1 MSLKNW
7 LSPKVLLV
15 LALAMIPGV
24 VCAKKEAWTDPTGK
38 KFKGEPSGLLGPLA
52 VFRTGRT
59 TVQRFPLHYLSEA
72 DCVRF
77 AQQLGGKAERAQDWE
92 QSQSLAAQD
101 LPGRV
106 LRVADG
112 KLVPAKLGG
121 VVEPEFYV
129 VFYASNSV
137 GSSWGMM
144 GSAIWRFQ
152 EVQKQF
158 PTMVEGLF
166 FGLKHSR
173 SEHANMAVSSKLPW
187 LVTDYDEQSR
197 MDIFTRF
204 SPEMAPQMVVLTR
217 DGAPLFVTDESA
229 PEKINAVFDQLVDLL
244 KLMQPEDPRGWLDR
258 VHYLKA
264 VQREQSRAGHSEPKL
279 VGNPLRAEVMAKY
292 GVKSFV
298 AVLRVKS
305 DGSVMAV
312 EIQPGADM
320 PADLVA
326 PIKAG
331 LDKAVFVPAV
341 KNGEFVEGVY
351 EYRFPMT
358 P

>member
-112 KLVPAKLGG
+112 NWCQP
-121 VVEPEFYV
+121 
-129 VFYASNSV
+129 NSV
-137 GSSWGMM
+137 EWWSPSSM
-144 GSAIWRFQ
+144 S
-152 EVQKQF
+152 
-158 PTMVEGLF
+158 
-166 FGLKHSR
+166 
-173 SEHANMAVSSKLPW
+173 
-187 LVTDYDEQSR
+187 Y
-197 MDIFTRF
+197 FTRATAW
-204 SPEMAPQMVVLTR
+204 AP
-217 DGAPLFVTDESA
+217 
-229 PEKINAVFDQLVDLL
+229 
-244 KLMQPEDPRGWLDR
+244 
-258 VHYLKA
+258 
-264 VQREQSRAGHSEPKL
+264 
-279 VGNPLRAEVMAKY
+279 
-292 GVKSFV
+292 
-298 AVLRVKS
+298 
-305 DGSVMAV
+305 
-312 EIQPGADM
+312 PG
-320 PADLVA
+320 
-326 PIKAG
+326 
-331 LDKAVFVPAV
+331 
-341 KNGEFVEGVY
+341 E
-351 EYRFPMT
+351 
-358 P
+358 